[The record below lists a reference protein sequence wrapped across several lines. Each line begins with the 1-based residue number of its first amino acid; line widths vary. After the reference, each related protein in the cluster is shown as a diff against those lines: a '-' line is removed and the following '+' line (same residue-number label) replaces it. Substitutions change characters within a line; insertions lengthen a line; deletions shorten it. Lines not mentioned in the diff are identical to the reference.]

1 MAVLFYAI
9 RFFVSVFFSLFA
21 VSLLPSF
28 LCFVRVIA
36 VKRWSS
42 FFPAFLLSVLQ
53 LKDEVCSPGGTT
65 IAGIQVLERS
75 GLRSALIDAVDA
87 ATKRAVEIAE
97 AQKAKEK

>member
-1 MAVLFYAI
+1 MF
-9 RFFVSVFFSLFA
+9 
-21 VSLLPSF
+21 
-28 LCFVRVIA
+28 
-36 VKRWSS
+36 
-42 FFPAFLLSVLQ
+42 SVLQ

-87 ATKRAVEIAE
+87 ATKGAVEIAE